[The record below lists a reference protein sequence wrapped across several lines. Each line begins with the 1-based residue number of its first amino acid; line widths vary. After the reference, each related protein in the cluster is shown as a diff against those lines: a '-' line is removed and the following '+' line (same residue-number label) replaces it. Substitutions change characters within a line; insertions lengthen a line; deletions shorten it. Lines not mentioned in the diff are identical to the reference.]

1 MQTTIKKVIS
11 FEGIGI
17 HTGTY
22 GKMLVKP
29 APENTGIIFSIN
41 GKNVPASIDYVYD
54 TVHGVNLKH
63 KDVEIRSC
71 EHILSALYGMGIT
84 NAIIELTEGNEIPA
98 MDGSC
103 KTFVESVEI
112 EKQAS
117 AKKVFKPTE
126 PIFITS
132 KDSAIL
138 LSPAEEFKISFV
150 AEYDYPGFTPQYKS
164 LVVSSKVYLNEI
176 APSRTYTFTGWVED
190 LKKQGLIQGG
200 SMENALIMDENGA
213 LNGLRFPDEPVRHK
227 MLDVIGDIALTGVS
241 LKCWIFGIKSGHSL
255 NCELARRL
263 KCNLI

>member
-1 MQTTIKKVIS
+1 MQTTIKKAIS

-22 GKMLVKP
+22 SKMIVQP
-29 APENTGIIFSIN
+29 ASENTGIVFSSN
-41 GKNVPASIDYVYD
+41 GNNVPASIDYVYD

-63 KDVEIRSC
+63 NNIEIKSC
-71 EHILSALYGMGIT
+71 EHILSTLYGMGIT
-84 NAIIELTEGNEIPA
+84 NAIIELTEGKEIPA
-98 MDGSC
+98 MDGSS
-103 KTFVESVEI
+103 KDFVKSIQI

-117 AKKVFKPTE
+117 AKKVLKPTE

-132 KDSAIL
+132 KASAIL
-138 LSPAEEFKISFV
+138 LFPADELKISFV
-150 AEYDYPGFTPQYKS
+150 AEYNYPGFTPQYKS
-164 LVVSSKVYLNEI
+164 FIISPEVYVNEI

-190 LKKQGLIQGG
+190 LKKQGLIRGG

-263 KCNLI
+263 KCNLT